1 VILSG
6 NALYGTAQY
15 GGSSGNGT
23 VFKLNTDGTGFTN
36 LYSFGS
42 SPSDGAEPQG
52 GLILSGNTL
61 YGTTEKGGSAFSG
74 TVFGI
79 NTDGTGFTNL
89 YSFTSGNYNSSGIIT
104 NSDGALPSAGLIL
117 LGNTLYGT
125 ADGGGISGYGTVF
138 SLFFPPQLTI
148 IQNRTN
154 VIVTW
159 PNNVA
164 GFNYSGFTMQSTTN
178 LVSPVVWTTNFPAPV
193 VINGQ
198 NTVTNPI
205 SGTQQFFRLSNP

>member
-1 VILSG
+1 M
-6 NALYGTAQY
+6 
-15 GGSSGNGT
+15 
-23 VFKLNTDGTGFTN
+23 
-36 LYSFGS
+36 
-42 SPSDGAEPQG
+42 
-52 GLILSGNTL
+52 
-61 YGTTEKGGSAFSG
+61 
-74 TVFGI
+74 
-79 NTDGTGFTNL
+79 
-89 YSFTSGNYNSSGIIT
+89 
-104 NSDGALPSAGLIL
+104 IL